1 MGSVAANLNGTFAK
15 GGNGAILHTMAM
27 VFPAFRIVAKAEA
40 GTPNWI
46 DRLAGRTAA
55 TIRGSSPEST
65 PMPPAGTIV
74 VAPVPGL
81 VRATLPLCTEV
92 IVVPVLPTWV

>member
-1 MGSVAANLNGTFAK
+1 
-15 GGNGAILHTMAM
+15 MAT

-55 TIRGSSPEST
+55 TIGGSSPERL
-65 PMPPAGTIV
+65 PMPPAESVV
-74 VAPVPGL
+74 VAPVLGS
-81 VRATLPLCTEV
+81 VRTALPLCTVV
-92 IVVPVLPTWV
+92 IAVPVLPTWV